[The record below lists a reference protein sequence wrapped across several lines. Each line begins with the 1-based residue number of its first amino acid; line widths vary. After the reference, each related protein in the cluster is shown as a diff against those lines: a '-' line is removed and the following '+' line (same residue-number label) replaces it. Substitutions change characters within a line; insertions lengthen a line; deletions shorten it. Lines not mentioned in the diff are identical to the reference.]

1 MKHLGAGMF
10 KIIGGKL
17 GMGLVALFC
26 ASNVLAQTE
35 TAERFPTK
43 PIRLVVGFAPGGG
56 TDSAAR
62 TIAVKLSALLGQP
75 VVVENRPGAGG
86 NIACEAI
93 ARASPDGYT
102 LGLVNVGSM
111 AVNPHMPG
119 GTTYQPLKDFE
130 MISGGVTFGNV
141 LVVRTDSSIQTL
153 ADFIAAAKDK
163 AKPLFY
169 GSAGLGSA
177 GHLAGELLQSRAG
190 TVAEHI
196 NYKGGGPVMTDLL
209 AGNIQA
215 VFASAPT
222 AVPQIK
228 GGKLRGLAVTGVKR
242 EASLPDVPTMAEQ
255 GFEKYQATNWYGFI
269 APART
274 PSDIINKLN
283 QAIVASLHD
292 TVTLERLNGASMAAD
307 PTTPQE
313 MRAFVAQEYET
324 WGKVV
329 RTLKF

>member
-1 MKHLGAGMF
+1 MF
-10 KIIGGKL
+10 KPIANSLIFLIAAFVCVSGS
-17 GMGLVALFC
+17 V
-26 ASNVLAQTE
+26 AQT
-35 TAERFPTK
+35 TSVERFASK
-43 PIRLVVGFAPGGG
+43 PLRLVVGFAPGGG

-62 TIAVKLSALLGQP
+62 TIAVKLSALLGQT
-75 VVVENRPGAGG
+75 VVVENRAGAGG

-93 ARASPDGYT
+93 AKAAPDGYT
-102 LGLVNVGSM
+102 IGLANVGSM

-119 GTTYQPLKDFE
+119 GTSYDPLKDFE

-141 LVVRTDSSIQTL
+141 LVVRADSPIQTL
-153 ADFIAAAKDK
+153 SDFIAAAKDK
-163 AKPLFY
+163 SKPLFY

-190 TVAEHI
+190 TSAEHI

-228 GGKLRGLAVTGVKR
+228 GGKLRGLAVTGSKR

-255 GFEKYQATNWYGFI
+255 GFAKYQATNWYGFI
-269 APART
+269 APAHT
-274 PSDIINKLN
+274 PSEIITKLN
-283 QAIVASLHD
+283 GAIVAALHD
-292 TVTLERLNGASMAAD
+292 PLTLERLNSAAMSAD

-313 MRAFVAQEYET
+313 MRDFVALEYET
-324 WGKVV
+324 WGRVV
-329 RTLKF
+329 RAIKF